1 MESFMLPLVL
11 TTRSPS
17 CYTVAATAALLLFCV
32 VGAASALW
40 LQRPRRV
47 AEAFRQQGIDGPPP
61 SSFLSGNL
69 PEMHAKVVDAAAG
82 ADQAATGGG
91 SCWDF
96 EKDGFDDYCKRIF
109 PYFEKWRKAYGACD
123 YLFAACMFK
132 SNLLALANYL
142 FNG

>member
-17 CYTVAATAALLLFCV
+17 CCTVAATAALLLFCV
-32 VGAASALW
+32 VGAASAQW

-69 PEMHAKVVDAAAG
+69 PEMQTRGVDAAAG
-82 ADQAATGGG
+82 PDQAATGGG
-91 SCWDF
+91 WDF

-109 PYFEKWRKAYGACD
+109 PHFEKWRKAFGACD
-123 YLFAACMFK
+123 SIYFPHACL
-132 SNLLALANYL
+132 NRIY
-142 FNG
+142 